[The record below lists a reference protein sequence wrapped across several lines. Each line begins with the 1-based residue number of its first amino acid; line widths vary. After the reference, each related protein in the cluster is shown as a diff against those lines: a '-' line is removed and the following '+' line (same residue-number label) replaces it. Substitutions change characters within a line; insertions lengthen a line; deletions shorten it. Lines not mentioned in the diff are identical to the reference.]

1 MMSLASLELLLSVNE
16 SQLIEEIIISL
27 LATPQLAIFFE
38 KHPRLKK
45 ALLKDLSSWK
55 KTLNRSCKMR

>member
-1 MMSLASLELLLSVNE
+1 MLSLATLDLLLSVNE

-27 LATPQLAIFFE
+27 LATPQLAVFFE

-45 ALLKDLSSWK
+45 ALLKDLSEWK
-55 KTLNRSCKMR
+55 K